1 MNNKEKK
8 WIDIGYSLF
17 AKEGPKGLKVD
28 HMAKTLGASRSSFY
42 YHFTDL
48 EIFTS
53 CLLEH
58 HIERAQLMC
67 EAALHC
73 ETMNP
78 DLLNAIV
85 EFKEDLLFNR
95 QLRIHRELPDFD
107 QCIEK
112 AHHPIEKAFLKIWAK
127 EMQLQNNLPTAK
139 VLLRLVSD
147 NFYMKISE
155 DNLNFNWL
163 ANYLREI
170 VEMTR
175 SIGK

>member
-1 MNNKEKK
+1 MKSKEQK
-8 WIDIGYSLF
+8 WIEFGYTLF

-28 HMAKTLGASRSSFY
+28 RMAKTLGTGRSSFY
-42 YHFTDL
+42 YHFADL

-58 HIERAQLMC
+58 HIERAQIIC
-67 EAALHC
+67 EAALQC
-73 ETMNP
+73 DVMNP
-78 DLLNAIV
+78 DLLNAII
-85 EFKEDLLFNR
+85 EFKEDLLFHR
-95 QLRIHRELPDFD
+95 QLRIHREVPDFD
-107 QCIEK
+107 KCIEK
-112 AHHPIEKAFLKIWAK
+112 AHNTIEMAFLNIWAR

-139 VLLRLVSD
+139 VLLRLVSE

-155 DNLNFNWL
+155 DNLNFKWL

-175 SIGK
+175 GIGK